1 MAHTQAAASDAT
13 ATIKLLLTHG
23 AAVDLQDE
31 AGATALLYAA
41 QEGHLAAVF
50 ALLRAGA
57 NAGLRDGDG
66 ATPIQVAAEWQ
77 YLDVVRVLRLGAD
90 AAVLNLVNPRDG
102 GL

>member
-41 QEGHLAAVF
+41 QEGRLAAV
-50 ALLRAGA
+50 L
-57 NAGLRDGDG
+57 
-66 ATPIQVAAEWQ
+66 AAAWPP
-77 YLDVVRVLRLGAD
+77 LGRL
-90 AAVLNLVNPRDG
+90 AAVWSWTRPSSCPHRD
-102 GL
+102 